1 MSLPHL
7 SVLPPF
13 SQRQPLLPVFLYICI
28 DIQYI
33 CFYLFVF
40 YTNGNMICTQFYML
54 VFKVNIFGGSFYIN
68 HTSLIFFN
76 CMVNGQIPTHNL
88 LKQSTIVLVRIDQ
101 VILQK
106 QIIPQISV
114 VYFLLTECLLRFWAT
129 VQGKCLSIW
138 LLSNHLFA
146 FPPSYSCT
154 IWVKWPPQLMPQ
166 QKREFWPRSKPPL
179 LQPKTDAHTLH
190 AIDSPE
196 FISWPRITAMTVRK

>member
-1 MSLPHL
+1 
-7 SVLPPF
+7 
-13 SQRQPLLPVFLYICI
+13 
-28 DIQYI
+28 
-33 CFYLFVF
+33 
-40 YTNGNMICTQFYML
+40 ML

-68 HTSLIFFN
+68 HTSLIFFY

-88 LKQSTIVLVRIDQ
+88 LEQSTIVLVRIDQ

-106 QIIPQISV
+106 QIIPQISM

-138 LLSNHLFA
+138 LLSDHLFA

-154 IWVKWPPQLMPQ
+154 IWVKWTPQLMMQ

-179 LQPKTDAHTLH
+179 LQPKTDAHSSCHQFSRIYLMASH
-190 AIDSPE
+190 HCDDSKEVKFSHVPE
-196 FISWPRITAMTVRK
+196 GEERCPCN